1 MAEREKVIDFTVPIY
16 DPVGFTILMKKF
28 KKETSLFKFLFV
40 LEDIVWGTVLAA
52 YFGTSVLLWVFD
64 RYILSNYTVTSN
76 NIIWTWTCSL
86 TYMTMT
92 TI

>member
-52 YFGTSVLLWVFD
+52 YLGTSVLLWVFD
-64 RYILSNYTVTSN
+64 RYITSN